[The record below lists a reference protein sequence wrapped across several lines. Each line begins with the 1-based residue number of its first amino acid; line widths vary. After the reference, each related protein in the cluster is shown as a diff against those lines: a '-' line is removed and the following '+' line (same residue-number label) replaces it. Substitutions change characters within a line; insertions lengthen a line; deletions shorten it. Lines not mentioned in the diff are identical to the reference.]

1 MTLVKI
7 GVFVCHCGF
16 NIAETVD
23 IKKVLKEVGKE
34 PNVVCYDHDYL
45 CSDSGLN
52 AVKERIKEDGLD
64 RVVVASC
71 TPKLHEN
78 LFRKTVEEAGLNRFL
93 LEIANIREQCS
104 WVHHY
109 DPARATLKTIDL
121 IKMAIEQ
128 AKYLTPL
135 STKTVQVEGSALVI
149 GGGIAGITAAL
160 NLANAGIKVYLVER
174 GPSIGGHMAM
184 FDKVFPTLDC
194 SICVLAPL
202 MVEANQH
209 PNISVMTYSEV
220 KSVNGSIGNFE
231 IEILKNPR
239 YIDEEKCVGCY
250 QTCTETCPVQVPNEF
265 NQNIGTRKAIYVPFP
280 QAVPLI
286 PVIDEQACTGCRV
299 CETACDREAINFKD
313 EPKSVKIKAG
323 AIIVATGYDVYD
335 ATRKSEYGYGRYG
348 NVVTTLEFE
357 RILNPTGSTEGHIAR
372 PTDGKQPKRIAFI
385 QCVGSRDE
393 VDGALYCS
401 RVCCMNA
408 IKQAQEI
415 KERIPDAEIY
425 IFYQDIRAFGKG
437 YEEMYRRA
445 LDKDRIRFIR
455 GIVGNV
461 IEDTK
466 TKNLYLRVEDTL
478 AGQPIEVE
486 ADLVVL
492 SVGMR
497 SSDGLDKLASLLN
510 LARSSDG
517 FLQEAHP
524 KLRPSETMI
533 SGIYLAGCAQG
544 PKDIQDTVSHAGE
557 AAAKVIALLT
567 KGVIE
572 VDPITPMVSIDD
584 CTGCGLCE
592 NACSYSAITIND
604 KKATVREAACRGG
617 GACAAA
623 CPVSAIDIPLFTDL
637 QISSAIQAI
646 LKERQ
651 EYPLIIGF
659 LCNWC
664 GYAGADMAGVSRFQ
678 YPTNIRLVRV
688 MCSARV
694 SPLFALRALTEGAD
708 GVLIAGC
715 YPQDCHYG
723 DGFEKTSQ
731 RIDFLKHVLSAF
743 GFDDKRIRLISVSA
757 SEGEKFAREVGDF
770 VKTLSPLGPVGSE
783 FEKGVKR

>member
-1 MTLVKI
+1 VKI

-23 IKKVLKEVGKE
+23 IKRVLKEVDKE
-34 PNVVCYDHDYL
+34 PDVVCFEHEYL

-52 AVKERIKEDGLD
+52 TIKDRIKEDKLD

-71 TPKLHEN
+71 TPKLHEH

-109 DPARATLKTIDL
+109 DPARATSKAIDL
-121 IKMAIEQ
+121 IKMAIEK

-135 STKTVQVEGSALVI
+135 STKTVQVEQSALVI

-209 PNISVMTYSEV
+209 PNITLMTYSEV
-220 KSVNGSIGNFE
+220 TSVNGSVGNFE

-239 YIDEEKCVGCY
+239 YVDEDKCVGCY
-250 QTCTETCPVQVPNEF
+250 QTCTEPCPVQVPNEF
-265 NQNIGTRKAIYVPFP
+265 NQNIGIRKAIYVPFP

-286 PVIDEQACTGCRV
+286 PVIDEEACTGCRV
-299 CETACDREAINFKD
+299 CETACDREAIDFKD
-313 EPKSVKIKAG
+313 EPERVTIKVG

-335 ATRKSEYGYGRYG
+335 ATRKSEYGFGRYG
-348 NVVTTLEFE
+348 NVVTSLEFE
-357 RILNPTGSTEGHIAR
+357 RVLNPTGTTEGHIAR
-372 PTDGKQPKRIAFI
+372 PTDGKPPKRIAFI

-393 VDGALYCS
+393 VDGAPYCS

-408 IKQAQEI
+408 IKQAQVI

-425 IFYQDIRAFGKG
+425 IFYQDIRAFGKD

-445 LDKDRIRFIR
+445 LEKDHIRFIR
-455 GIVGNV
+455 GIVSSV

-466 TKNLYLRVEDTL
+466 TKNLYLRMEDTL

-486 ADLVVL
+486 ADLVIL
-492 SVGMR
+492 STGMEP
-497 SSDGLDKLASLLN
+497 SDGLDKLASTLN
-510 LARSSDG
+510 LARSLDG

-557 AAAKVIALLT
+557 AAAKAIALLT
-567 KGVIE
+567 KGTIE
-572 VDPITPMVSIDD
+572 VDPIAPIISIDD
-584 CTGCGLCE
+584 CNGCGLCE
-592 NACSYSAITIND
+592 STCSYSAIMINN
-604 KKATVREAACRGG
+604 KKATVKEAACSGG

-623 CPVSAIDIPLFTDL
+623 CPVSAIEIPLFTDF
-637 QISSAIQAI
+637 QVSSAIQAI
-646 LKERQ
+646 LKKRQ

-688 MCSARV
+688 MCTARV
-694 SPLFALRALTEGAD
+694 SPLFVLKALTEGAD

-715 YPQDCHYG
+715 YPQDCHYR
-723 DGFEKTSQ
+723 DGFEKTTQ
-731 RIDFLKHVLSAF
+731 RIDFLKHVLNAF
-743 GFDDKRIRLISVSA
+743 DLEDQRVRVISVSA
-757 SEGEKFAREVGDF
+757 SEGEKFAREVKDF
-770 VKTLSPLGPVGSE
+770 VEAIRPLGPVGSE
-783 FEKGVKR
+783 FEKGANR

>member
-1 MTLVKI
+1 MKI

-445 LDKDRIRFIR
+445 LEKDRIRFIR